1 MHVVARSRTVN
12 RWTLGAALFVGAF
25 MLGLSAVAD
34 GDIWWHLA
42 AGREMLRTRSL
53 LQSDPFSLSAAGRPW
68 VDVHWL
74 FQLAVYGLYRLGGL
88 SALVFAKSL
97 VIASGATCLF
107 AAVARGSSR
116 RAEGLFVVAILLAL
130 FSVREQLQL
139 RPVVVTLLFL
149 AVFFV
154 QLERFCARPEPS
166 RLFLLP
172 LVQVVWANTQGLFLL
187 GPGLVAA
194 YLLGVVSWSR
204 WGKRSWFPFAPEV
217 HRAEQAQRAARALL
231 VALSCCSLACLF
243 TPFGVDGLSLPSH
256 LLGRLVPTGSNVFSA
271 NVAENVPPLASE
283 RLLPGQFFHLKW
295 FFAALFA
302 ALIAPGRRLRSSHVL
317 VLLSLVVLAL
327 IANRNLVLLYWLA
340 TPIAVMKLSPGLRW
354 LTLLARKR
362 RSAFALRALGYAA
375 ISIVLGLAGSA
386 AARESALSAPAPFRV
401 PSGSAQRIA
410 AAGGQ
415 GTIFAAD
422 NYGGYLIWALF
433 PEHRP
438 YIDTRLILR
447 TPGEYREYLRVVDEP
462 SLFESFQRRHGFQ
475 YVVLPTAYPDRYLG
489 LIAHLYRSPDWKLL
503 YTDGTETLF
512 VTRES
517 SAEPARDLARRGTT
531 EQILSEIERE
541 YSASPT
547 LRDAA
552 RIQFATLDS
561 ALAEFAEAEQALS
574 GITRPEAQALRA
586 RCLLARGETQAAREI
601 SLELLKANASD
612 VQSLNLLAVSS
623 LERGEVPRAVEL
635 LKRALRVDPYDA
647 EATQILASLEDQQH
661 VETP

>member
-1 MHVVARSRTVN
+1 
-12 RWTLGAALFVGAF
+12 
-25 MLGLSAVAD
+25 
-34 GDIWWHLA
+34 
-42 AGREMLRTRSL
+42 
-53 LQSDPFSLSAAGRPW
+53 
-68 VDVHWL
+68 
-74 FQLAVYGLYRLGGL
+74 
-88 SALVFAKSL
+88 
-97 VIASGATCLF
+97 
-107 AAVARGSSR
+107 
-116 RAEGLFVVAILLAL
+116 
-130 FSVREQLQL
+130 
-139 RPVVVTLLFL
+139 
-149 AVFFV
+149 
-154 QLERFCARPEPS
+154 
-166 RLFLLP
+166 
-172 LVQVVWANTQGLFLL
+172 
-187 GPGLVAA
+187 
-194 YLLGVVSWSR
+194 
-204 WGKRSWFPFAPEV
+204 
-217 HRAEQAQRAARALL
+217 
-231 VALSCCSLACLF
+231 
-243 TPFGVDGLSLPSH
+243 
-256 LLGRLVPTGSNVFSA
+256 
-271 NVAENVPPLASE
+271 
-283 RLLPGQFFHLKW
+283 
-295 FFAALFA
+295 
-302 ALIAPGRRLRSSHVL
+302 
-317 VLLSLVVLAL
+317 
-327 IANRNLVLLYWLA
+327 
-340 TPIAVMKLSPGLRW
+340 
-354 LTLLARKR
+354 
-362 RSAFALRALGYAA
+362 
-375 ISIVLGLAGSA
+375 
-386 AARESALSAPAPFRV
+386 
-401 PSGSAQRIA
+401 
-410 AAGGQ
+410 
-415 GTIFAAD
+415 
-422 NYGGYLIWALF
+422 LIWALF